1 MMEPE
6 FPQELQTQA
15 YGILSSN
22 DVEPLEA
29 LFSHVFG
36 SQEPQR
42 SQAYTFLHCCK
53 KHFPHLLFIKLFF
66 VIRCSPVSDT
76 SSRSTLVLRYLK
88 ICDLWPTLS
97 VIAQNYM
104 KSHFLVCLQEEVS
117 MPTLRLLCGIV
128 SEMGSEI
135 SEAGNEWPELM
146 EFLLNSIQSDYE
158 KLQQSALWVLAYLP
172 KGFRPVV
179 CEALVP
185 SLEPLHSAILQAL
198 SSPNADIQ
206 VTAFGAVVSLIGLFM
221 SSKGRNWFNDLLRAM
236 MVGLFNL
243 LSHLKEEYA
252 HGAVNELIML
262 VLDEPQILKPYLN
275 HLVLDMLNVLE
286 CKKVTDETKL
296 FVDKFLLAMAE
307 ATVLAPM
314 MRELPHETM
323 FRLLTT
329 SMQLLLSIKDDN
341 AWYNT
346 ESEQG
351 ENDGKMDVYKSGI
364 LFLRKLSTA
373 LDEKRILPI
382 CFELFLGHM
391 EATEWKKRYAGIS
404 LLAVIAEECSDEMV
418 MRKDCLDQVIAI
430 ILKSFKDPHPRVCW
444 AAFNFMQQPTNLVQ
458 TMQILYHLKIA
469 YALDA
474 ALDQHRNPTVKE
486 QVVSALQ
493 YLLKN
498 VPSDSLRMHTDL
510 DTILWKLQKEPQGSA
525 AISTV

>member
-1 MMEPE
+1 MMESE

-22 DVEPLEA
+22 DVEPLET

-76 SSRSTLVLRYLK
+76 RSRSALVLRYLK
-88 ICDLWPTLS
+88 ICDLWPNLS
-97 VIAQNYM
+97 LIAQNYM
-104 KSHFLVCLQEEVS
+104 KSHFLVCLREEVS

-135 SEAGNEWPELM
+135 SKAGHEWPELM
-146 EFLLNSIQSDYE
+146 DFLLNSIQSDYE
-158 KLQQSALWVLAYLP
+158 KLQQCALWVLAYLP

-206 VTAFGAVVSLIGLFM
+206 VTACGAVVSLIGLFT

-252 HGAVNELIML
+252 RGAVNELIML
-262 VLDEPQILKPYLN
+262 VMDEPQILKPYLN

-307 ATVLAPM
+307 ATDLAPM

-351 ENDGKMDVYKSGI
+351 EHDGKMDVYKSGI

-373 LDEKRILPI
+373 LGEKRILPI

-391 EATEWKKRYAGIS
+391 EATEWKKRHAGIS

-418 MRKDCLDQVIAI
+418 MRKDCLDQVTAI

-458 TMQILYHLKIA
+458 AMQILYHLKIVC
-469 YALDA
+469 ALDA
-474 ALDQHRNPTVKE
+474 ALDQHRNPTVKVLHRDWLCMIHE
-486 QVVSALQ
+486 FRVVYAS
-493 YLLKN
+493 
-498 VPSDSLRMHTDL
+498 
-510 DTILWKLQKEPQGSA
+510 
-525 AISTV
+525 

>member
-1 MMEPE
+1 MESE
-6 FPQELQTQA
+6 FPEELQTQA

-22 DVEPLEA
+22 DVEPMET
-29 LFSHVFG
+29 LFSHLFG
-36 SQEPQR
+36 SQEPHR

-66 VIRCSPVSDT
+66 VIRWSPVSDHR
-76 SSRSTLVLRYLK
+76 SRSALVLRYVK
-88 ICDLWPTLS
+88 VCDLWPKLS
-97 VIAQNYM
+97 SIAQHYM
-104 KSHFLVCLQEEVS
+104 KSHILVCLQEEVS
-117 MPTLRLLCGIV
+117 MPTLRLICGIV

-135 SEAGNEWPELM
+135 SKAGSEWPELT

-185 SLEPLHSAILQAL
+185 SLATLHSRIKEAL

-206 VTAFGAVVSLIGLFM
+206 VTAFGAVVSLIGLFTN
-221 SSKGRNWFNDLLRAM
+221 SKGRNWFNELLRAM
-236 MVGLFNL
+236 MVGLFEL

-252 HGAVNELIML
+252 RGAVNELIML
-262 VLDEPQILKPYLN
+262 VMDGAHILKPYLN

-307 ATVLAPM
+307 ATELAPM

-323 FRLLTT
+323 VRLLTT
-329 SMQLLLSIKDDN
+329 SVQLLLSIKDDS
-341 AWYNT
+341 AWYNM
-346 ESEQG
+346 ESELC
-351 ENDGKMDVYKSGI
+351 ENDGNMDVYKSGI
-364 LFLRKLSTA
+364 LFLKKLSAA
-373 LDEKRILPI
+373 LGEKRILPI
-382 CFELFLGHM
+382 CFEMFLEHM
-391 EATEWKKRYAGIS
+391 DATEWKKRHAGIS

-418 MRKDCLDQVIAI
+418 LMKDCLDQVIAI

-444 AAFNFMQQPTNLVQ
+444 AAFRFMQQSTNLVQ
-458 TMQILYHLKIA
+458 AMQILYHSRIV

-474 ALDQHRNPTVKE
+474 ALDQHQNIIVKE
-486 QVVSALQ
+486 QVVSALK

-498 VPSDSLRMHTDL
+498 VPLDSLRMHTDL
-510 DTILWKLQKEPQGSA
+510 DTILWKLQIEP
-525 AISTV
+525 

>member
-1 MMEPE
+1 MMEAE
-6 FPQELQTQA
+6 FPEELQTKA

-22 DVEPLEA
+22 DVELLET
-29 LFSHVFG
+29 LYSHLFG

-66 VIRCSPVSDT
+66 VIRCSPVSDNR
-76 SSRSTLVLRYLK
+76 SRSALVLRYVK
-88 ICDLWPTLS
+88 VCDLWPKLS
-97 VIAQNYM
+97 LIAQNYI
-104 KSHFLVCLQEEVS
+104 KSHILVCLQEEVS
-117 MPTLRLLCGIV
+117 MPTLRLICGIV

-135 SEAGNEWPELM
+135 SKAGSEWPELI

-158 KLQQSALWVLAYLP
+158 KLQQSAMWVLAYLP

-185 SLEPLHSAILQAL
+185 SLELLHSAILQAL

-206 VTAFGAVVSLIGLFM
+206 VTAFGAVVSLIGLFT
-221 SSKGRNWFNDLLRAM
+221 SSKERNWFNDLLRAM

-252 HGAVNELIML
+252 RGAVNELIML

-286 CKKVTDETKL
+286 CKQVTDKTKL

-307 ATVLAPM
+307 ATDLAPM

-323 FRLLTT
+323 VRLLTT
-329 SMQLLLSIKDDN
+329 AMQLLLSIKDDN

-346 ESEQG
+346 ESELG
-351 ENDGKMDVYKSGI
+351 ENDGKMDVYKAGI
-364 LFLRKLSTA
+364 LFLKKLSTA
-373 LDEKRILPI
+373 LGEKRILPI
-382 CFELFLGHM
+382 CFELFLEHM
-391 EATEWKKRYAGIS
+391 EADEWKKRHAGIS

-418 MRKDCLDQVIAI
+418 MRKDCLDQVTEI
-430 ILKSFKDPHPRVCW
+430 ILKSFGDPHPRVCL

-458 TMQILYHLKIA
+458 AMQILYHLRFVC
-469 YALDA
+469 ALDA
-474 ALDQHRNPTVKE
+474 ALDQHRNPTAKE
-486 QVVSALQ
+486 QVVSALK
-493 YLLKN
+493 YLLNN
-498 VPSDSLRMHTDL
+498 VHSDSLRMHTDL
-510 DTILWKLQKEPQGSA
+510 DTILWKLQSES
-525 AISTV
+525 